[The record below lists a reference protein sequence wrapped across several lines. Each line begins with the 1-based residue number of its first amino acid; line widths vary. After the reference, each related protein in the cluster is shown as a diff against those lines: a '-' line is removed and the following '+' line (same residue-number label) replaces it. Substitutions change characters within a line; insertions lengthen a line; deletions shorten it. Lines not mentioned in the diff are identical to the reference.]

1 MMEFLGDERTRAS
14 QACKGA
20 FTILSFGMGV
30 GDEAGA
36 DCTIMDEPSRVPS
49 LIFFG
54 FSLGIASARSV
65 FGWDL
70 LDRWSKGISVYILRV
85 SDVNGWLRFMEGRL
99 ISVGGHCLW
108 YGGRWSHHELR
119 G

>member
-36 DCTIMDEPSRVPS
+36 NCTIMDEPSRVPS

-70 LDRWSKGISVYILRV
+70 LDRWSKGISVYIFARKRCQWMAQV
-85 SDVNGWLRFMEGRL
+85 HGG
-99 ISVGGHCLW
+99 VGSCLL
-108 YGGRWSHHELR
+108 EATA
-119 G
+119 

>member
-1 MMEFLGDERTRAS
+1 MMEFLGDERTRAP

-70 LDRWSKGISVYILRV
+70 LDRWSKGRDKRIYFARKRCQWMAQVH
-85 SDVNGWLRFMEGRL
+85 GG
-99 ISVGGHCLW
+99 VGSSLL
-108 YGGRWSHHELR
+108 EATA
-119 G
+119 